1 MRNYTLATF
10 VVLLQTARFQLL
22 TAFVVQPSSFSRTSH
37 LHQSAIAEVTEAAAT
52 KERSVDKLRCVVVML
67 VTFATEDGMLCV
79 PTDTDSFHSHFI
91 IVFPLFFDGPSRPIC
106 IRDI

>member
-22 TAFVVQPSSFSRTSH
+22 TAFVVVQPSSFSRTSH
-37 LHQSAIAEVTEAAAT
+37 LHQSAIAEVTEAAPT

-67 VTFATEDGMLCV
+67 FTFATEDGMLCV
-79 PTDTDSFHSHFI
+79 HTDTDSFHSLFL
-91 IVFPLFFDGPSRPIC
+91 IVSPPFFRWAITTHLHS
-106 IRDI
+106 